1 MFLQWNIS
9 SKVDFLSRF
18 LRKIAIFHENGDKIV
33 KMLPSQEDDIKVSIS
48 TLFVKTDFKPV
59 WERHKCL
66 FWDLEA
72 KSGFLMST
80 FKIHHFLECNFYKK
94 LIFLQESVSDVL
106 TNTFFEIAIICAT
119 FKFFGSCQSNQYSLS

>member
-1 MFLQWNIS
+1 MKMKKLLLKECSLEEIS
-9 SKVDFLSRF
+9 QTCES
-18 LRKIAIFHENGDKIV
+18 E
-33 KMLPSQEDDIKVSIS
+33 
-48 TLFVKTDFKPV
+48 FVKTDFKPV
-59 WERHKCL
+59 WERYKCL

-80 FKIHHFLECNFYKK
+80 FKIDHFLECFFYKK
-94 LIFLQESVSDVL
+94 LIFLQGSVSDVL